1 MGKGGWGWVEVD
13 SGRWISYASFANR
26 LAQYWVVVMGF
37 VSFRASSCPFVILPM
52 HTLLDLLSEVRE
64 LDAREAIRSFDGY
77 RTQSHSYR
85 QLYGRIGGCV
95 RLLDGMGF
103 QKGDRLVIWGENR
116 PEWVIAFWACL
127 ARGGVVVPL
136 DFHSSPQFVNRV
148 QQEVNASLFVC
159 GDQTDPADLNT
170 PSISMN
176 EIASLGEQDTFEICN
191 AGRDDIVE
199 IVYTSGTTGDP
210 KGVVHR
216 HRHICA
222 NLAALESGIDPYRK
236 FLNRVQPFRILNLLP
251 LSHMFGQSLGI
262 TIPIMLGS
270 SAVFMQDLHPDAIVE
285 TTRRER
291 VSVLVLVPRVLQAL
305 QRHVGGIFDLSSLG
319 STEGSGLLRRCWRF
333 RRVHSVFGWKFWFFV
348 VGGARVDTR
357 MESFWSRLG
366 FGVVQGYGLTE
377 ASPVVA
383 LNHPFHTRRGS
394 LGKVIKGQEV
404 KIAADGEILVR
415 GESIV
420 SERMSGSG
428 IEQTARDGWLHTGDI
443 GETDAEGRLYYRG
456 RKKEMIVTSEGLNV
470 YPQDVEEALDR
481 LPEVLESAVVGINDH
496 VHAALILSDTNADPE
511 ELVQKVNADL
521 ESHQRIRSWSL
532 WPEERL
538 PRTPSTLKIRHHEV
552 AQRVTKTGREPDLQ
566 TRTDALEGI
575 LIRLTGRTE
584 VRDQQR
590 LVEELGLSSLDL
602 VDLLSGLEAIYG
614 VHLDEEAFTGLSTV
628 GELREWLRTVAA
640 NEVTAAAKRERP
652 NETVRVSPPGESEPA
667 LSWTAPRWPRFPLFR
682 WIGIAKLE
690 GLVFPFL
697 RLPVKLSVRGL
708 QHLHFVKP
716 PVLFAANHTS
726 HLDTPVFLSALPSAW
741 RRRIAPAMMQGYFK
755 AYFQRTRFSLWQ
767 RTISA
772 VQYWAA
778 CGLFNAFALPAE
790 AVGVRRVLKFMG
802 SLMDQGYCPLVFP
815 EGTRAADGQVQA
827 FRSGIGLMALRL
839 RVPVV
844 PIYIGGLDRILPP
857 GHIWPISGR
866 ACVKIGPPLDL
877 SLESDYTSAARRV
890 EAAVRSLGDES

>member
-1 MGKGGWGWVEVD
+1 M
-13 SGRWISYASFANR
+13 
-26 LAQYWVVVMGF
+26 Q
-37 VSFRASSCPFVILPM
+37 
-52 HTLLDLLSEVRE
+52 TLLDLLSKIRE
-64 LDAREAIRSFDGY
+64 LDTREAIRSFDGY
-77 RTQSHSYR
+77 RTRSLSYR
-85 QLYGRIGGCV
+85 QLYARIGGCI
-95 RLLDGMGF
+95 RHLDERGF

-127 ARGGVVVPL
+127 ARGGVAVPL
-136 DFHSSPQFVNRV
+136 DFHSSPQFVERV
-148 QQEVNASLFVC
+148 QQDVNASLIVC
-159 GDQTDPADLNT
+159 GDQVGPGDLKT
-170 PSISMN
+170 PGISMDQ
-176 EIASLGEQDTFEICN
+176 IASLDEQDTFQICD

-222 NLAALESGIDPYRK
+222 NLTALEPGIAPYRK

-270 SAVFMQDLHPDAIVE
+270 SAVFMQDLHLDAIIE

-420 SERMSGSG
+420 SERMSGSE
-428 IEQTARDGWLHTGDI
+428 IEQTFADGWLHTGDI
-443 GETDAEGRLYYRG
+443 GETDGEGRLYYRG

-470 YPQDVEEALDR
+470 YPQDVEETLDR
-481 LPEVLESAVVGINDH
+481 LCEIQESAIIGLNDQI
-496 VHAALILSDTNADPE
+496 HAALVLADKDADPE
-511 ELVQKVNADL
+511 KLIQKANTELEL
-521 ESHQRIRSWSL
+521 HQRIRSWSL

-552 AQRVTKTGREPDLQ
+552 ALRISHADRELGEDPHAE
-566 TRTDALEGI
+566 TLETI
-575 LIRLTGRTE
+575 LSRLTGRSAL
-584 VRDQQR
+584 RGDHR
-590 LVEELGLSSLDL
+590 LVEDLGLSSLAL

-614 VHLDEEAFTGLSTV
+614 VHLDEEEFTDLSTV
-628 GELREWLRTVAA
+628 GELKDWLRTVSTKGAVA
-640 NEVTAAAKRERP
+640 SADGEDQRDMM
-652 NETVRVSPPGESEPA
+652 RVSPPDESEPA
-667 LSWTAPRWPRFPLFR
+667 QVWSAPRWPRFSRLR

-690 GLVFPFL
+690 GLILPFL

-726 HLDTPVFLSALPSAW
+726 HLDTPVFLSALPSTW
-741 RRRIAPAMMQGYFK
+741 RRRIAPAMMQSYFK
-755 AYFQRTRFSLWQ
+755 AYFQPTRFSLWQ

-839 RVPVV
+839 RVPVI
-844 PIYIGGLDRILPP
+844 PIHISGLDRILPP

-866 ACVKIGPPLDL
+866 VCVKIGPPLDL
-877 SLESDYTSAARRV
+877 SSESDYTSAARRV